1 MRVLIQRA
9 EDGGIPIGFG
19 QLGDIAVQL
28 LLPFLAGQM
37 LRRWISDW
45 LGRHRAVISVCD
57 RASIPLVV
65 YSAFSR
71 GMTTGIWQRVS
82 PARPAL
88 LGTLCALLLG
98 VVLLLANR
106 CARVLRLPR
115 GPGDRGPLR
124 CHQEPGQRTAHGLR
138 ADSGGPVAVIVL
150 PLMHTLQRQAD
161 STFSTPWARSAG
173 GRCPL
178 GSTPSAWGWGR
189 VPTQMLMA
197 SLGATDEGV
206 HADLLNSDDALTA
219 QARQIA
225 CLRPQETLTLR
236 GALITRP

>member
-1 MRVLIQRA
+1 MRVLIQRT

-82 PARPAL
+82 PARPRSSA
-88 LGTLCALLLG
+88 
-98 VVLLLANR
+98 R
-106 CARVLRLPR
+106 CAPCCWVSSCSWPTAVRACCACPADRVTAVLCGATKSLASGLP
-115 GPGDRGPLR
+115 
-124 CHQEPGQRTAHGLR
+124 
-138 ADSGGPVAVIVL
+138 
-150 PLMHTLQRQAD
+150 
-161 STFSTPWARSAG
+161 
-173 GRCPL
+173 
-178 GSTPSAWGWGR
+178 
-189 VPTQMLMA
+189 MA
-197 SLGATDEGV
+197 SV
-206 HADLLNSDDALTA
+206 
-219 QARQIA
+219 
-225 CLRPQETLTLR
+225 
-236 GALITRP
+236 LIPAGRSP